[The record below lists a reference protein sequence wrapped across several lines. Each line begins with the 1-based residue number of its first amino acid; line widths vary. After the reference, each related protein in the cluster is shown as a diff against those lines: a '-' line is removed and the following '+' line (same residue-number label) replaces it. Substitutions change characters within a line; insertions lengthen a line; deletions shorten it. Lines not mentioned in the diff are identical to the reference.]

1 MKKALTI
8 AGSDSSGGAG
18 IQADIKTMT
27 MNGVYAMS
35 AITAITAQNTT
46 GVTGILEVSPDFLGK
61 QLDAVFEEDFGR
73 RGKFEPVTLE
83 IGGQKVYVEGKI
95 DRSDI
100 LDVGGQKR
108 VRIIDYKTGSDSLN
122 VWKMRNGYKMQLMIY
137 MISASS
143 GDLEP
148 AGLFY
153 FNIKDPIEGIDNKS
167 AKAAAAVADRQP
179 GDTYRLRGRFI
190 DDPGV
195 LEAMPAEMLTGGRS
209 EKDRRIS
216 REDYESLRHDVLQ
229 RIEETAEGILK
240 GDIGIHPFKDG
251 GRLACTY
258 CSYKPVCRRDR
269 EYSRN
274 TAREIGPEPKEEKE
288 QDN

>member
-1 MKKALTI
+1 MH
-8 AGSDSSGGAG
+8 
-18 IQADIKTMT
+18 
-27 MNGVYAMS
+27 S
-35 AITAITAQNTT
+35 AA
-46 GVTGILEVSPDFLGK
+46 
-61 QLDAVFEEDFGR
+61 
-73 RGKFEPVTLE
+73 
-83 IGGQKVYVEGKI
+83 
-95 DRSDI
+95 
-100 LDVGGQKR
+100 
-108 VRIIDYKTGSDSLN
+108 RIRPI
-122 VWKMRNGYKMQLMIY
+122 
-137 MISASS
+137 ISASS

-179 GDTYRLRGRFI
+179 GDTYKLRGRFI

-269 EYSRN
+269 EYTRN